1 MDKAVILDIIG
12 KYSESFLESIYHSYV
27 LNPLDISVQKTGAF
41 SLLHSENKDFYRYK
55 YIERSL
61 ESRIREMLVTPILLE
76 LLTQSGYNVLVPEQK
91 DNKIYAPRTNE
102 AFEDDVKFEFII
114 KSNTKSVGF
123 RYTTIIESRSLS
135 RFHLLRKYGV
145 DHITII
151 HWDGKNS
158 SSVNMKQTCID
169 DLLPY
174 EFFNQYLTAET
185 YDIFVKELS
194 DTIKQAHQIIGYDTI
209 PSLSLHYL
217 SDFKLE
223 LDDQL
228 SNGAYLENLFLPK
241 VSAKHS
247 IYKLADEDYSI
258 LNSRFF
264 TSKMYRSM
272 LGKQSFAKCFITS
285 EYLFSILK
293 HGGKFDYTSI
303 IVGYIKSVEQ
313 LLYHIISGYL
323 EDADQKDMWIS
334 TTYRG
339 DISKFPL
346 DYKMIN
352 IYQLQLNGDIKKESQ
367 QKRVRFT
374 QKNERYFNTMFQS
387 LTRFLEENTCLW
399 RLSSSGIKH
408 VIVSLLQYAN
418 SCRNEHFHTHNIDSW
433 QEVEE
438 IRNST
443 LLLFY
448 YLVGGLKIA
457 STEEAERTV
466 LGIVDDNFDRLY
478 RALRWIPRS
487 VRKFVIE
494 LDNGII
500 IHAIRPVEQSS
511 PVFIEGGSLENSEI
525 LFVRVKDFTQDYYG
539 FSIKDYK
546 PEDLF
551 VIKADLLPAKIWYC
565 IQGTNYLAWS
575 KGDSSI
581 ITKR

>member
-1 MDKAVILDIIG
+1 MIYLIMCPFLKGEKMDKAVILDIIG
-12 KYSESFLESIYHSYV
+12 KYSESFLESIYQSYV

-41 SLLHSENKDFYRYK
+41 SLLHSENKGFYRYK
-55 YIERSL
+55 HIERSL

-76 LLTQSGYNVLVPEQK
+76 LLTQSGYSVLVPEQK
-91 DNKIYAPRTNE
+91 DNKVYAPRTNE

-114 KSNTKSVGF
+114 QTNAKSIGF

-135 RFHLLRKYGV
+135 RFHFLLKYGV

-158 SSVNMKQTCID
+158 SDVNKKQACID

-174 EFFNQYLTAET
+174 EFFNQYLTAEI
-185 YDIFVKELS
+185 YDIFLKELS
-194 DTIKQAHQIIGYDTI
+194 DTINQAHQIIGYDTI

-228 SNGAYLENLFLPK
+228 SNETYREKVFLPK
-241 VSAKHS
+241 VSVKQS
-247 IYKLADEDYSI
+247 IYQLSDEDYSI
-258 LNSRFF
+258 LDSRFL
-264 TSKMYRSM
+264 TSKLYRSM
-272 LGKQSFAKCFITS
+272 LGRQSFAKCFITS
-285 EYLFSILK
+285 EYMFSILK
-293 HGGKFDYTSI
+293 QGGNFDYTSI
-303 IVGYIKSVEQ
+303 VVGYIKSIEQ
-313 LLYHIISGYL
+313 LLYRIISGYL

-334 TTYRG
+334 TIYQG
-339 DISKFPL
+339 DISRFPF
-346 DYKMIN
+346 DYKKIKN
-352 IYQLQLNGDIKKESQ
+352 SQLQLDGDTKIVSQ
-367 QKRVRFT
+367 QTRIRFIR
-374 QKNERYFNTMFQS
+374 KNERYFNTMFQS

-408 VIVSLLQYAN
+408 VIISLLQYAN

-438 IRNST
+438 IRNNT

-448 YLVGGLKIA
+448 YLIGGLKVA

-466 LGIVDDNFDRLY
+466 LGIVDDSFDRLY

-494 LDNGII
+494 LDNGIRI
-500 IHAIRPVEQSS
+500 NAIRPVEQSS

-525 LFVRVKDFTQDYYG
+525 LFVRVKDFTQDY
-539 FSIKDYK
+539 
-546 PEDLF
+546 
-551 VIKADLLPAKIWYC
+551 
-565 IQGTNYLAWS
+565 
-575 KGDSSI
+575 
-581 ITKR
+581 